1 MSIHLF
7 VYVFTEIVAI
17 NMFTNLYKI
26 TSLEVQENFESRI
39 LLQVVALCLRVLGPI
54 FRENILITF
63 LFYKRC
69 YNLRL

>member
-26 TSLEVQENFESRI
+26 TTLEVQENFESRI
-39 LLQVVALCLRVLGPI
+39 LLQVALYLGVLEPI
-54 FRENILITF
+54 FRENVLIIFF
-63 LFYKRC
+63 LVYKRC
-69 YNLRL
+69 YNLR

>member
-26 TSLEVQENFESRI
+26 TILEVQENFESRI
-39 LLQVVALCLRVLGPI
+39 LLQVALYLGVLESM
-54 FRENILITF
+54 FRENVLIIIF

-69 YNLRL
+69 CNLR

>member
-26 TSLEVQENFESRI
+26 TSLELQENFESRI
-39 LLQVVALCLRVLGPI
+39 FLRGSLYLGLLGPI

-63 LFYKRC
+63 LFCKRC
-69 YNLRL
+69 YNLR

>member
-26 TSLEVQENFESRI
+26 TILEVQENFESRI
-39 LLQVVALCLRVLGPI
+39 LLQVALYLGVLEPI
-54 FRENILITF
+54 FRENVLIIIF
-63 LFYKRC
+63 FVL
-69 YNLRL
+69 